1 MDRVSKYITLKTDS
15 RTGLGDNDGY
25 RRKVL
30 MSLPR
35 VKWLERD
42 APPSPPKKKLARDY
56 MPPAPELPRTPET
69 SRWAK
74 ANLMSSR
81 ARGEDGLTARER
93 EVKHLT
99 EHGLTSVQIAAELR
113 IRPSTVNK
121 IICRLEKRNDVV

>member
-42 APPSPPKKKLARDY
+42 APPSPPEKKLARDY
-56 MPPAPELPRTPET
+56 MPPALET

-74 ANLMSSR
+74 ANLMPSR

-99 EHGLTSVQIAAELR
+99 EHGLTSVQIAAELC
-113 IRPSTVNK
+113 IRPSTINK
-121 IICRLEKRNDVV
+121 IICRLEKMQEAKDE